1 MKSQGYFVSISTK
14 ICSYKKSR
22 NDKIYFEV
30 SINIKIIMSKT
41 NQADQLFHERILSI
55 NYLMYKHAFANFL
68 PEVNF

>member
-1 MKSQGYFVSISTK
+1 
-14 ICSYKKSR
+14 
-22 NDKIYFEV
+22 
-30 SINIKIIMSKT
+30 MSKT

>member
-1 MKSQGYFVSISTK
+1 MILWLLSKMKIKKDKSYFK
-14 ICSYKKSR
+14 AR
-22 NDKIYFEV
+22 
-30 SINIKIIMSKT
+30 INIKIIMSKT